1 MTLKLTLDALIQGE
15 GDKPS
20 LELFPPPLSISLPV
34 SPQGVSHCVWK
45 EKWSNPAA
53 SQIEAASSY
62 VLLLREGKEKGNEKH
77 NETDD

>member
-1 MTLKLTLDALIQGE
+1 MTLKLTLDALIHGE

-53 SQIEAASSY
+53 SQIEAASY
-62 VLLLREGKEKGNEKH
+62 VLLLREGKEKGNEKQ